1 MTVFLSCF
9 TFFTTFADTNADTN
23 EDVLKAQN
31 EFGHRLLRD
40 ILEKEQNQKNVFI
53 SPPSAFLALSML
65 LEGAESTTR
74 QSILTGLNLNNGK
87 TFTNQDIHLAN
98 QDYMNALLQGA
109 GSDAQTLILA
119 NGIFVETSF
128 PLRKTYIDALDSYYD
143 VWATNVEFSQN
154 PEEAADIINAWA
166 ARSTRDRIDQV
177 ITADAARDLVLLL
190 ANAIYFKGTWEN
202 KFDSDDTRSIV
213 DYFTM
218 SDGTKVEAQVMSRLD
233 DMKYYKNSETGT
245 QALHL
250 PFEGERTSFYI
261 VLPPV
266 VDGEVNS
273 KEWVAQNAMNDDFWR
288 LIDNESTFSEVDLE
302 LPKFKFKT
310 KRELNDNLTQL
321 GMGEIFSPNA
331 DFSRLSA
338 KQTYVSFVNQDAFI
352 QVDEEGAEA
361 AAVTTIGITP
371 TSMPMS
377 IPFYVN
383 RPFLM
388 AIRDKVKGTF
398 LFYGFVERP
407 VWED

>member
-9 TFFTTFADTNADTN
+9 TFFTTFADTS

-31 EFGHRLLRD
+31 EFGHRLLKD

-154 PEEAADIINAWA
+154 PGEAADIINAWA
-166 ARSTRDRIDQV
+166 ARSTRDRIDEV
-177 ITADAARDLVLLL
+177 ITADAANDLVLLL
-190 ANAIYFKGTWEN
+190 ANAIYFKGTWED
-202 KFDSDDTRSIV
+202 KFDSGKTRSIV

-218 SDGTKVEAQVMSRLD
+218 SDGTKVEAQVMGRLD
-233 DMKYYKNSETGT
+233 YMKYYKNSETGT
-245 QALHL
+245 QALQL
-250 PFEGERTSFYI
+250 PFKGGRTSFYI

-266 VDGEVNS
+266 DGEVNP
-273 KEWVAQNAMNDDFWR
+273 KEWVAQNALNDDFWR
-288 LIDNESTFSEVDLE
+288 LIDNESTFRKSTWNF
-302 LPKFKFKT
+302 PN
-310 KRELNDNLTQL
+310 LNL
-321 GMGEIFSPNA
+321 
-331 DFSRLSA
+331 R
-338 KQTYVSFVNQDAFI
+338 
-352 QVDEEGAEA
+352 
-361 AAVTTIGITP
+361 
-371 TSMPMS
+371 
-377 IPFYVN
+377 
-383 RPFLM
+383 R
-388 AIRDKVKGTF
+388 KGS
-398 LFYGFVERP
+398 
-407 VWED
+407 